1 MLYTFFIDGFKITST
16 AIEFNMNAAS
26 VLHSG
31 WKPNMISNKKHLNA
45 KLDTET
51 WQFIS
56 LDHFNKNEIDEISN
70 WTQVSIQKLL
80 KIGTEFESY
89 ERQIYHFLYE
99 IIAMFYAFKS
109 IPNDMKTKLQ
119 DINLATE
126 LYHNRILAEIISG
139 YGKKG
144 AFINLHPQRGTRI
157 PDVEIGNILFD
168 IKTILLTGKDRKE
181 LMREVAKR
189 LRKDIENKNHKQQI
203 GNTGSFVIGV
213 WSGIIN
219 SIIYTAYSNRVISEF
234 DDSVVY
240 YKTLPPINEKK
251 AILILPG
258 SNAFQDNYLVFD
270 RDRIC
275 DTFDYLAYDGYQK
288 IHEEE
293 SMKYLVL
300 HNIRQG
306 CAFGVTSDNPA
317 LIFKFR

>member
-1 MLYTFFIDGFKITST
+1 
-16 AIEFNMNAAS
+16 
-26 VLHSG
+26 
-31 WKPNMISNKKHLNA
+31 MI
-45 KLDTET
+45 
-51 WQFIS
+51 
-56 LDHFNKNEIDEISN
+56 
-70 WTQVSIQKLL
+70 L
-80 KIGTEFESY
+80 KQY
-89 ERQIYHFLYE
+89 CL
-99 IIAMFYAFKS
+99 
-109 IPNDMKTKLQ
+109 P
-119 DINLATE
+119 
-126 LYHNRILAEIISG
+126 
-139 YGKKG
+139 
-144 AFINLHPQRGTRI
+144 
-157 PDVEIGNILFD
+157 
-168 IKTILLTGKDRKE
+168 GKDRKE

-189 LRKDIENKNHKQQI
+189 LRKDIESENHKQQI

-306 CAFGVTSDNPA
+306 CAFGVTSDNPV